1 MRELSKLYTLPS
13 DEEDGRPL
21 CRYTLRGVSTNPET
35 IYVLARPRKGDD
47 LMDTES
53 NEWQWWKITYAS
65 GATRPISYTKLREIE
80 VLKAAKD
87 DAEQALLVYA
97 SDRAMAYEGKELPPQ
112 LLNFVRADN
121 LAFAA
126 ELEKATMPKPP
137 TPPKRK
143 AEDDYGD
150 LTSDAQPN
158 WGGFQD
164 ETPPATSLE
173 YAMPPPPFIHASSN
187 PPPYP
192 PRIST
197 IHHNVNA
204 TIPYDDTIP
213 MSLVSEDATVNP
225 SNLSFSN
232 VDLLD
237 EDHSMQG
244 TVQTRDGIGV
254 VPGGTGVGMGEYA
267 LGDYQ
272 PEIEMDDIEDESME
286 KAKAD
291 YS

>member
-1 MRELSKLYTLPS
+1 MRELSKLYTQPS
-13 DEEDGRPL
+13 GEEDGPPY

-35 IYVLARPRKGDD
+35 IYVLARPRKEDD
-47 LMDTES
+47 LMDIES
-53 NEWQWWKITYAS
+53 NEWQWWKIAYS
-65 GATRPISYTKLREIE
+65 PGATRPISYTKLREIE

-87 DAEQALLVYA
+87 DAEQAILVYA
-97 SDRAMAYEGKELPPQ
+97 TDRAVAYEGKELPPQ
-112 LLNFVRADN
+112 LMNFVRADN

-126 ELEKATMPKPP
+126 ELEKATLPKPP

-150 LTSDAQPN
+150 LTSDTQPN
-158 WGGFQD
+158 WGGFRD
-164 ETPPATSLE
+164 ETPPAASLE
-173 YAMPPPPFIHASSN
+173 YDMPPPPLIHARSK

-192 PRIST
+192 PRTST
-197 IHHNVNA
+197 FQNNVNT
-204 TIPYDDTIP
+204 TISYDDTIP
-213 MSLVSEDATVNP
+213 MSLVSEDPTVNP

-237 EDHSMQG
+237 QEDSVQG
-244 TVQTRDGIGV
+244 MAQMRDGIGV

-272 PEIEMDDIEDESME
+272 PEIEMDVVEDEVME

-291 YS
+291 

>member
-1 MRELSKLYTLPS
+1 MRELSKLHTQHS
-13 DEEDGRPL
+13 DEEDDPPH
-21 CRYTLRGVSTNPET
+21 CRYTLRGVSTNSET
-35 IYVLARPRKGDD
+35 IYVLARPRKEED
-47 LMDTES
+47 LMETES
-53 NEWQWWKITYAS
+53 NEWQWWKIAYS
-65 GATRPISYTKLREIE
+65 PGATRPISYTKLREIE

-97 SDRAMAYEGKELPPQ
+97 SDRAIAYEGKELPPQ
-112 LLNFVRADN
+112 LMNFVRADN

-126 ELEKATMPKPP
+126 ELDKAALPKPP

-150 LTSDAQPN
+150 LTSDTQPN
-158 WGGFQD
+158 WGGFRD
-164 ETPPATSLE
+164 ETPPAASSE
-173 YAMPPPPFIHASSN
+173 YVMPPPPFIHARSN

-192 PRIST
+192 PRVST
-197 IHHNVNA
+197 IHNDVNA
-204 TIPYDDTIP
+204 RMNYDDTIP

-237 EDHSMQG
+237 EDESVQRMA
-244 TVQTRDGIGV
+244 QTRNVIGV

-272 PEIEMDDIEDESME
+272 PEIEMDVVEDEVME

-291 YS
+291 

>member
-1 MRELSKLYTLPS
+1 MRELSKLHAQHS
-13 DEEDGRPL
+13 DEENDPPH

-35 IYVLARPRKGDD
+35 IYVLARPHKEED
-47 LMDTES
+47 LMETES
-53 NEWQWWKITYAS
+53 NEWQWWKIAYS
-65 GATRPISYTKLREIE
+65 PGATRPISHTKLREIE

-97 SDRAMAYEGKELPPQ
+97 SDRAIAYEGEELPPQ
-112 LLNFVRADN
+112 LMNFVRADN

-126 ELEKATMPKPP
+126 ELEKATLPKPP

-150 LTSDAQPN
+150 LTSDTQPN
-158 WGGFQD
+158 WGGFRD
-164 ETPPATSLE
+164 ETPPAASSE
-173 YAMPPPPFIHASSN
+173 YVMPPPPFIHARSN
-187 PPPYP
+187 PPPFP
-192 PRIST
+192 PRVST
-197 IHHNVNA
+197 IHNDVNA
-204 TIPYDDTIP
+204 RMNYDDTIP

-232 VDLLD
+232 VDLLGED
-237 EDHSMQG
+237 ESVQRMA
-244 TVQTRDGIGV
+244 QTRNVIGV

-272 PEIEMDDIEDESME
+272 PEIEMDVVEDEVME

-291 YS
+291 

>member
-1 MRELSKLYTLPS
+1 MRELSKLHTQHS
-13 DEEDGRPL
+13 DEEDDPPH
-21 CRYTLRGVSTNPET
+21 CRYTLRGVSTNSET
-35 IYVLARPRKGDD
+35 IYVLARPRKEED
-47 LMDTES
+47 LMETES
-53 NEWQWWKITYAS
+53 NEWQWWKIAYS
-65 GATRPISYTKLREIE
+65 PGATRPISYTKLREIE

-97 SDRAMAYEGKELPPQ
+97 SDRAIAYEGKELPPQ
-112 LLNFVRADN
+112 LMNFVRADN

-126 ELEKATMPKPP
+126 ELDKAALPKPP

-150 LTSDAQPN
+150 LTSDTQPN
-158 WGGFQD
+158 WGGFRD
-164 ETPPATSLE
+164 ETPPAASSE
-173 YAMPPPPFIHASSN
+173 YLMPPPPFIHARSN

-192 PRIST
+192 PRVST
-197 IHHNVNA
+197 ARNDVNA
-204 TIPYDDTIP
+204 RMNYDDTIP

-237 EDHSMQG
+237 EDDSVQRIA
-244 TVQTRDGIGV
+244 QTRSVIGV

-272 PEIEMDDIEDESME
+272 PEIEMDVVEDEVME
-286 KAKAD
+286 KAKAE
-291 YS
+291 